1 MKRLILFW
9 LLIVLFIQPSLSQ
22 VYEGVLNGVCSPKR
36 VQVVFDETDYFME
49 MIADYGDV
57 VTYKKL
63 SFGNYLNMEDSI
75 ILCDGMN
82 GSEWILREVGCDSLL
97 IERGFSA
104 IASMPLVRCKDI
116 NDDLIKKFSD
126 NCDYNQS
133 KAKYELQ
140 TDLKNLQFGLYE
152 FVHPGAI
159 GLYLFEDGKYNYI
172 VDDIVLSE
180 GRWNRQGNLVEFN
193 DNCLGEAFFAFIEDG
208 YIIPRGFPGIPKISK
223 KMYFRVIPEEE
234 YGEYIPMFTSE
245 EFEKHLDSMNYRNSR
260 E

>member
-57 VTYKKL
+57 VTRKML
-63 SFGNYLNMEDSI
+63 SFGIYSNIEDSI
-75 ILCDGMN
+75 ILCDRMN
-82 GSEWILREVGCDSLL
+82 GSEWILRRDGCDSLL
-97 IERGFSA
+97 IEKGLSA
-104 IASMPLVRCKDI
+104 IASMNLVRHKDNI
-116 NDDLIKKFSD
+116 DDVIKKFSI
-126 NCDYNQS
+126 NCVFNQS
-133 KAKYELQ
+133 RAEYKSQ
-140 TDLKNLQFGLYE
+140 TDLRDLQFGLYE
-152 FVHPGAI
+152 FVHPGAV
-159 GLYLFEDGKYNYI
+159 GLNIFEDGKYNYI

-193 DNCLGEAFFAFIEDG
+193 DNCLGEAFFAFIEDD
-208 YIIPRGFPGIPKISK
+208 YIVPEGFPGIAKISGK
-223 KMYFRVIPEEE
+223 RYFRIIPEEE

-245 EFEKHLDSMNYRNSR
+245 EFEKHPDSMNYRKSR
-260 E
+260 Q